1 MADTHRLNRAFT
13 LIELL
18 VVISIIALLIA
29 ILLPALG
36 AARRSAQDMQCLA
49 NMRQFGTATFAYADA
64 FKSSLPIGTKASP
77 GATNWTIQI
86 NGYLKNTGMDFA
98 SNPEARS
105 PIFKCPSA
113 VIRAGEIHY
122 SSHHRMI
129 PDTDSIHQFIPYRLS
144 QILRSSEVFM
154 YADGTQSKTGA
165 SVGQAELVAYDV
177 YPSWIRISD
186 PVPGTPDAPLSAN
199 AAGLNIDSQPGKF
212 RWRHGGDQAANLV
225 FADGHAETKRR
236 GTVKHRN
243 VQPD

>member
-1 MADTHRLNRAFT
+1 MAEHHRMNQAFT

-36 AARRSAQDMQCLA
+36 SARRSAQDMQCLG
-49 NMRQFGTATFAYADA
+49 NMRQFGTATHAYADA

-86 NGYLKNTGMDFA
+86 NGYLANTGMDFA
-98 SNPEARS
+98 GNPEARS
-105 PIFKCPSA
+105 PIFRCPSA
-113 VIRAGEIHY
+113 VIRSGDTHY
-122 SSHHRMI
+122 SSHRRMI
-129 PDTDSIHQFIPYRLS
+129 PDTASAYTVPYRLS
-144 QILRSSEVFM
+144 QILRTSELFL

-165 SVGQAELVAYDV
+165 NVGQAELVAYDV
-177 YPSWIRISD
+177 YPSWILISD

-199 AAGLNIDSQPGKF
+199 AMGNNTDTQAGKF
-212 RWRHGGDQAANLV
+212 RWRHGGDQATNLM

-236 GTVKHRN
+236 GTVKHRH